1 MNDRQKRFVAYYLKD
16 PNATNAAISA
26 GYSKKAAKEIGSRL
40 LTNANV
46 AAAIAEGQAKL
57 AAKLEITAE
66 QIAREL
72 ARIAFVDPRKFFN
85 DNGTAKRISE
95 LDDDTA
101 AALAG
106 IEVFEEYERRG
117 KQRELIGYT
126 KRFKLADKGASLER
140 LGRHLGMFKDRI
152 GVDGAFEITVRHI
165 GARNNPSDPA

>member
-1 MNDRQKRFVAYYLKD
+1 MNDKQKRFVAHYLKD
-16 PNATNAAISA
+16 LNATKAAIAA
-26 GYSKKAAKEIGSRL
+26 GYSPKAAKEIGSRL

-46 AAAIAEGQAKL
+46 AEAIVEGQARL

-66 QIAREL
+66 RVAREL
-72 ARIAFVDPRKFFN
+72 ARIAFLDPRKFFN

-101 AALAG
+101 AALG
-106 IEVFEEYERRG
+106 GVEVFEEYQGSGE
-117 KQRELIGYT
+117 KRELIGYT

-165 GARNNPSDPA
+165 GPRNTTSGSA